1 MSRTMKKITTLL
13 LHVWMYIIN
22 YFMKAVLWVMFLIF
36 NVRFKNLGVLYT
48 TRPPYLMLP
57 NHVNQWDPF
66 LLSVA
71 TPTPIR
77 WLASDAA
84 FRSGVKW
91 LLYSFGAIPKVK
103 GQSDMISLQQLKT
116 AMSVREVGGIFPEGN
131 QNWDGRTGPLI
142 AATAKLVRFMKVPV
156 IVPVFKG
163 GYLSKPRWAWKNRR
177 CRIEVHFHRIIDS
190 KEIKTLKLSEIE
202 RRIEEALR
210 YDEYEWQNSARVPI
224 RSERRAE
231 GLELAHWAC
240 PACKGIG
247 AIRSEGNTFFCRCG
261 YAVDVDI
268 HGFFQYPEAGPSF
281 DHPADWIRW
290 QEDLL
295 KSRFSEL
302 LDPFHE
308 GNDTSVDDTPSAS
321 DGATSTGRGHSDKTS
336 IGGAFADSVTDP
348 VLLSDTDVTLMRGE
362 RAMPML
368 PVLHG
373 EARLYRNRIEVGEG
387 RRLRSFLLKDITAVN
402 TFKQQKFE
410 FRFERAQYRF
420 RFSSRHTSG
429 FKWETAFKVLKDVLR
444 ERGEW

>member
-1 MSRTMKKITTLL
+1 MKKIISSLF
-13 LHVWMYIIN
+13 HVWLFIIN
-22 YFMKAVLWVMFLIF
+22 YSLKPLLWGMSLLF

-66 LLSVA
+66 FLSFA
-71 TPTPIR
+71 APTPIR

-84 FRSGVKW
+84 FRGDLKW
-91 LLYSFGAIPKVK
+91 MLSAFGAIPKVK
-103 GQSDMISLQQLKT
+103 GQSDMISLQHLKN
-116 AMSVREVGGIFPEGN
+116 ALEMREVGGIFPEGN

-163 GYLSKPRWAWKNRR
+163 GYLTKPRWAWKKRR
-177 CRIEVHFHRIIDS
+177 CRIEIYFRRIIDS

-210 YDEYEWQNSARVPI
+210 HDEYEWQAEKKVPI

-231 GLELAHWAC
+231 SLELAHWAC
-240 PACKGIG
+240 PSCKGIG
-247 AIRSEGNTFFCRCG
+247 TITSEGNAISCICG
-261 YAVDVDI
+261 YTVEVDVY
-268 HGFFQYPEAGPSF
+268 GFFRYPKAGPSF
-281 DHPADWIRW
+281 DHPADWIQW
-290 QEDLL
+290 QENLL
-295 KSRFSEL
+295 KTRFNEFLTAAPKSGPTADTAAL
-302 LDPFHE
+302 PAGRKAARGKTPVSKNSGTLISDP
-308 GNDTSVDDTPSAS
+308 
-321 DGATSTGRGHSDKTS
+321 
-336 IGGAFADSVTDP
+336 I
-348 VLLSDTDVTLMRGE
+348 LLSDAEVTLMKGE

-373 EARLYRNRIEVGEG
+373 EARLYRDRIEVRSG
-387 RRLRSFLLKDITAVN
+387 RRRRSFPLKEITAVN

-410 FRFERAQYRF
+410 FRYEKAQYRF
-420 RFSSRHTSG
+420 RFSSRHASG
-429 FKWETAFKVLKDVLR
+429 FKWETAFKVLKNLLA